1 MVLYSGR
8 VLAGAV
14 GVKALLPKLSSEDKN
29 QQTHDADNDV
39 HPDAK
44 PEEKRSVRSPYS
56 GEFQRDLSGGHA
68 PYGEPDGDRTDD
80 QKGEPFRSGK
90 LTNRKHLCTPCRG

>member
-1 MVLYSGR
+1 MAFYSGL
-8 VLAGAV
+8 VLAAAV

-44 PEEKRSVRSPYS
+44 PEEKQIYHGLWCCGCDATTRCAIVEKITS
-56 GEFQRDLSGGHA
+56 G
-68 PYGEPDGDRTDD
+68 
-80 QKGEPFRSGK
+80 
-90 LTNRKHLCTPCRG
+90 